1 MGKTQRP
8 ARATRAKPWASEVQR
23 PRLDLFFSNR
33 RAQGNTVR
41 FALLLELAKASGLSV
56 PEVRQGLDGIR
67 DTLLENLTANRYS
80 RIPEMLSFRGA
91 MQQPKEASAS
101 VINGK
106 PINFNARAVHKKVVK
121 GTVLKPLRK
130 AFSSAA

>member
-1 MGKTQRP
+1 MSFKAGT
-8 ARATRAKPWASEVQR
+8 
-23 PRLDLFFSNR
+23 PRGS
-33 RAQGNTVR
+33 TVR
-41 FALLLELAKASGLSV
+41 YKFLLELGKASGLSV
-56 PEVRQGLDGIR
+56 AEARRGMNGIR